1 MRGYAFVPNSSEPGQ
16 FSLKLDNVPFTGS
29 YWVLALGPV
38 VKDLYEWSIVSDRS
52 SATLFVLARNVTSFK
67 INYDDDV
74 LRKVGKLGFKGFSKP
89 IPSYQGSD
97 CESGP

>member
-1 MRGYAFVPNSSEPGQ
+1 MKF
-16 FSLKLDNVPFTGS
+16 DNLPFTGS

-38 VKDLYEWSIVSDRS
+38 VKDLYDWSIVSDKS

-74 LRKVGKLGFKGFSKP
+74 LRKVRKLGFKGCSKP
-89 IPSYQGSD
+89 IPTYQGGD